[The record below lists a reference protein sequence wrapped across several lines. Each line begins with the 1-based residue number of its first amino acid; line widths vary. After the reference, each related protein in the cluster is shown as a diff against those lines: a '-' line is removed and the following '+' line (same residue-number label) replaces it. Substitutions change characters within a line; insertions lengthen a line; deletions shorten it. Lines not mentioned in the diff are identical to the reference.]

1 VGGWIEVVVEVEEN
15 PSKKTEEILQLNRLK
30 TRVAEGDRI
39 PLVDYVMKKMKFPL
53 NLARRRLHLGTSS

>member
-1 VGGWIEVVVEVEEN
+1 VVEVEEN

-39 PLVDYVMKKMKFPL
+39 PLVDCDEKDKI
-53 NLARRRLHLGTSS
+53 SSQPS

>member
-1 VGGWIEVVVEVEEN
+1 VVEVEEN

>member
-1 VGGWIEVVVEVEEN
+1 VVEVEEN
-15 PSKKTEEILQLNRLK
+15 PTKKMEEILQLNRLK

-53 NLARRRLHLGTSS
+53 NLARRRLHLGT